1 MNAFLFSKC
10 IYFYIAPTLL
20 KADIFFAGL
29 PITEEQLREVAEQ
42 SGVLNVPDDFLQP
55 DFRAECQCLIPDV
68 SEVEHKNIQ
77 DAYIFL
83 KENFNLSSIN
93 I

>member
-1 MNAFLFSKC
+1 MLLSKC
-10 IYFYIAPTLL
+10 TSILHLL
-20 KADIFFAGL
+20 NRRLTFFTGL

-55 DFRAECQCLIPDV
+55 DFRAECQRLIPDV

-77 DAYIFL
+77 VANIFL
-83 KENFNLSSIN
+83 KENVNLPSIN